1 MNERLKELLE
11 EATEIHD
18 DRGTGISHPVVD
30 QKVFAELIVRECA
43 SIAAQTPC
51 PYFDEQLKQQL
62 GHTWDMACVESA
74 KDIRKHFGV
83 ENDSNSS

>member
-30 QKVFAELIVRECA
+30 QKVFAELIVKECIQVCK
-43 SIAAQTPC
+43 SRVGNSDYTTGRMHC
-51 PYFDEQLKQQL
+51 VSDLK
-62 GHTWDMACVESA
+62 E
-74 KDIRKHFGV
+74 HFGV
-83 ENDSNSS
+83 EK